1 MKALISFLFFVLSFV
16 IDDPPINRTPLI
28 GELNAGREKIAWIIE
43 ENSLKEEISGNA
55 YFGIIN
61 AASSWIIVYK
71 KGKSYHAAYQN
82 YSDSTI
88 QRRDIPV
95 GFDILDKLFAINEND
110 ISPFVYG
117 TAEYSP
123 FYCYFIL
130 YDDTHDSFLECNSNM
145 RKIDSS
151 GLKESVS
158 ILAEY
163 GAGVLSSI
171 IELSDIGIKSDN

>member
-1 MKALISFLFFVLSFV
+1 MKTLISILLFVLSFV
-16 IDDPPINRTPLI
+16 KDNPPINRTPLI

-43 ENSLKEEISGNA
+43 ENSLEEEISGNA

-71 KGKSYHAAYQN
+71 KGKSYHAIYRN
-82 YSDSTI
+82 YSDRTI

-95 GFDILDKLFAINEND
+95 GYDILDKLFAINEKD

-130 YDDTHDSFLECNSNM
+130 YEDSHDSFLECNSNM
-145 RKIDSS
+145 RKIDIS

-158 ILAEY
+158 ILEEY
-163 GAGVLSSI
+163 GAGFLSSI
-171 IELSDIGIKSDN
+171 IELSDIGIKSEN